1 VKGTW
6 QTDDRSPGGGVIL
19 LVAGV
24 VILAASGAAAAVA
37 TAVIVLLAAAAAVV
51 VLTVAA
57 LAVFLLYRARHPA
70 PVPRG
75 IVPAPALH
83 ELPAP
88 GRPAIEPPAA
98 RELHQHW
105 HLHVGAGADA
115 EQVAAIMRQVREND
129 DASLD

>member
-1 VKGTW
+1 MRGTW
-6 QTDDRSPGGGVIL
+6 QTDDPAPGGRGIL

-24 VILAASGAAAAVA
+24 VILAASGAAAAA
-37 TAVIVLLAAAAAVV
+37 TAVIVLLAAAAAVT

-70 PVPRG
+70 PLARRLARG

-88 GRPAIEPPAA
+88 GRPAIEPG
-98 RELHQHW
+98 RELHVHF
-105 HLHVGAGADA
+105 HGTDP
-115 EQVAAIMRQVREND
+115 EQVAEILRRHGEG
-129 DASLD
+129 

>member
-6 QTDDRSPGGGVIL
+6 QTDDPAPGGRVIL

-37 TAVIVLLAAAAAVV
+37 TAVIVLLLAAAAVTI
-51 VLTVAA
+51 LTMAG

-75 IVPAPALH
+75 IVRPPALH

-88 GRPAIEPPAA
+88 GRAAIEPK
-98 RELHQHW
+98 RELHVHF
-105 HLHVGAGADA
+105 HGTDP
-115 EQVAAIMRQVREND
+115 EQVAEILRRHGED
-129 DASLD
+129 

>member
-1 VKGTW
+1 MKGTW

-19 LVAGV
+19 LVAGA

-37 TAVIVLLAAAAAVV
+37 TAVIVLLAAAAAVT
-51 VLTVAA
+51 VLTVAG

-70 PVPRG
+70 PLSRG

-88 GRPAIEPPAA
+88 ERPAIEPK
-98 RELHQHW
+98 RELHVHF
-105 HLHVGAGADA
+105 HGTDP
-115 EQVAAIMRQVREND
+115 EQVAEILRRHGEG
-129 DASLD
+129 